1 MRPLQVPMSRQRGV
15 TLIEALVAMAV
26 MAFGMLAVVGVQS
39 TLRINADLAKQ
50 RAEATRLAEQQI
62 EAIRAYRTVGTGS
75 AGAAEYDNL
84 TSQATPATLA
94 LPESNTT
101 YQRSVSITP
110 QADGIHQTVKVLV
123 TWTDRYDVERR
134 VVLRDVISR
143 TAPTLSGL
151 VSAVRTITVVGQR
164 KNRHPSIPVRA
175 GDQIG
180 GNESVFKPNEGGTLA
195 WVFNN
200 TTGVIT
206 RVCVVA
212 AGTQSGTINSG
223 DLSSC
228 STTNAQLLSGFVR
241 FNLRGVTNNLSAS
254 GPDISVYKP
263 VTGDTIAWVIDNSQ
277 SKIVRSC
284 TVPAATTTAA
294 LVAADVP
301 SGCAS
306 VNPAVINL
314 PIGTFDPAD
323 SASYA
328 LTANDSEFP
337 AWPAMNLSVSLQLDS
352 TGHASPAQC
361 VAVAPGDSTAANAPF
376 TVEYFC
382 IIYPNSSQSWF
393 GRSTIVPAAFS
404 DGNGTAWTIGTG
416 AGNYRVCRYTTANT
430 AYTDNADHPN
440 YYSKWSATCGTSGQP
455 ACTPVKGNLINQN
468 FLIIDG
474 TKSCP
479 TDTAIN
485 PAAGDLL
492 NTNTLQHQP

>member
-1 MRPLQVPMSRQRGV
+1 MRPFPKQTSRQRGV

-26 MAFGMLAVVGVQS
+26 MAFGMLAIVGVQS

-50 RAEATRLAEQQI
+50 RAEATRIAEQQI
-62 EAIRAYRTVGTGS
+62 EAIRAFRTVGSGN
-75 AGAAEYDNL
+75 AGASEYDNL
-84 TSQATPATLA
+84 VSQGTPATIT
-94 LPESNTT
+94 LPESNTS
-101 YQRSVSITP
+101 YQRTVAITP
-110 QADGIHQTVKVLV
+110 QADGIQQTVKVLV

-151 VSAVRTITVVGQR
+151 VSAMRTVTVVGQR
-164 KNRHPSIPVRA
+164 KNRHPSIPLRA

-180 GNESVFKPNEGGTLA
+180 GNESVFKPKEGGTLA

-206 RVCVVA
+206 RVCVVS
-212 AGTQSGTINSG
+212 AGSQSGTISSG
-223 DLSSC
+223 DLVSC

-241 FNLRGVTNNLSAS
+241 FNLRGVTNNLGS
-254 GPDISVYKP
+254 ISVYKP
-263 VTGDTIAWVIDNSQ
+263 VAGDTIAWVIDNSQ
-277 SKIVRSC
+277 SKVVRSC
-284 TVPAATTTAA
+284 NVPAGTSTAA
-294 LVAADVP
+294 LLASDVP
-301 SGCAS
+301 PGCAS
-306 VNPAVINL
+306 VNPSFDL

-323 SASYA
+323 SASYV

-337 AWPAMNLSVSLQLDS
+337 AWPAMNLSVSLQVDS

-361 VAVAPGDSTAANAPF
+361 VTNAPGSSVEANAPY

-382 IIYPNSSQSWF
+382 IIYPNSTQSWF
-393 GRSTIVPAAFS
+393 GKSTIAPAAFS
-404 DGNGTAWTIGTG
+404 DGDGVTAWTIGTA
-416 AGNYRVCRYTTANT
+416 AGNYRVCRYTTAST
-430 AYTDNADHPN
+430 DFTDNADHPA
-440 YYSKWSATCGTSGQP
+440 YYSKWSSTCGGGGQP

-474 TKSCP
+474 TKTCP

-485 PAAGDLL
+485 PAAGDLV
-492 NTNTLQHQP
+492 NSNTLQHQP